1 MIDDMKKR
9 NICQFG
15 FALLAALLAMQ
26 ITSAFAAVPMPHID
40 NRGFHGQLD
49 LTIADHL
56 LTRCPGFSFG
66 QLYLGNSQ
74 AKDEHFMQTGIVPG
88 GHYGRHDRAR
98 LERCMSQYQQ

>member
-1 MIDDMKKR
+1 MIEVMRKR
-9 NICQFG
+9 NIYQFG

-26 ITSAFAAVPMPHID
+26 MTSAFAAPPVPHID

-56 LTRCPGFSFG
+56 LTRCPGFNFG

-74 AKDEHFMQTGIVPG
+74 AKDAHFMQTGVVPG

-98 LERCMSQYQQ
+98 LERCMSRYQQ